1 MVCPKHAVECFA
13 IQPQWRDRP
22 AKVSA
27 GREDEFLLKQ
37 SDGLYA
43 APGSGSAPFDGR
55 LVIADSVHVSDSRRN
70 LLDRFKER
78 GELILAARA
87 PQSALEKI
95 ADGSPAYVCYK
106 IECKKRNASED
117 PSTSKRKK
125 RNAS

>member
-1 MVCPKHAVECFA
+1 MMVASPWSLRGVKR
-13 IQPQWRDRP
+13 IRGSPIRL
-22 AKVSA
+22 
-27 GREDEFLLKQ
+27 FLLKQ

-125 RNAS
+125 RNARRRDV